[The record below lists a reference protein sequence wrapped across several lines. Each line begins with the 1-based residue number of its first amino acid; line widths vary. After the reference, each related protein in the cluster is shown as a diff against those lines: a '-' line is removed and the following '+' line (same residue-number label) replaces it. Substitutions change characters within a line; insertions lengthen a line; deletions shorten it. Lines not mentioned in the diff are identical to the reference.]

1 VEGSSPAASSSLLG
15 VTIRRA
21 VASGRFYLVY
31 GTAMTALLG
40 TALALT
46 SPSTF
51 ATSFALFLPIFGVA
65 ASIGGLVVFTGDRA
79 KGVLEYLL
87 AYGVS
92 PRRLFANV
100 LLTAVS
106 LSAIVFA
113 IGGGVGVGV
122 YLARGNPFT
131 PELGE
136 LLFLYGVPMGF
147 ASAAFAATVGVYWSA
162 LSSPRAGM
170 NSPVGVIPLI
180 GILPPLATVLAFSAL
195 GIAGELTVANA
206 LRVIALS
213 LVLVGGTVLLLL
225 RFMDRLL
232 KRERF
237 LSPA

>member
-1 VEGSSPAASSSLLG
+1 M
-15 VTIRRA
+15 
-21 VASGRFYLVY
+21 ASGRFYLVY
-31 GTAMTALLG
+31 GTAMTGLLG

-46 SPSTF
+46 SPKSFT
-51 ATSFALFLPIFGVA
+51 TSFALFLPIFGVA

-92 PRRLFANV
+92 PRRLFANL
-100 LLTAVS
+100 LLTAVT
-106 LSAIVFA
+106 LSAIVFV
-113 IGGGVGVGV
+113 IGGGVAVGV
-122 YLARGNPFT
+122 YLASGNPFT

-136 LLFLYGVPMGF
+136 LLLIYGVPMGF

-170 NSPVGVIPLI
+170 NSPVGIIPLI

-195 GIAGELTVANA
+195 GIAGELTVGNA

-213 LVLVGGTVLLLL
+213 LVLVVGTVLLLL